1 MSFSKPLLYLSIL
14 VIAVCGIIYELII
27 GAVSAY
33 LWGDSVLY
41 FSLTIGLYMSAMGLG
56 AYFSKYV
63 GSRLFDIFVASE
75 VLIGL
80 VGGCSAL
87 VLFWTYT
94 GTEYYELMMVAV
106 TLLIG
111 MGVGL
116 EIPVLIRMLDSNED
130 LRLNVAHVLSY
141 DYVGGLIGALIFPL
155 LLLPYLGLL
164 RTALLLGLSNL
175 LIAGLNLFRH
185 RGLLRFFPLLAILTG
200 LCAFAEAMAFWRA
213 PQLEHALEQR
223 IHRDEVVVS
232 VQTPY
237 QKLTVTQWHRDIRLF
252 INGGLQFSSLDEYRY
267 HESLV
272 HVPMAAVARPQR
284 VLLLG
289 GGDGL
294 AVREL
299 LKYPTLK
306 EIVLVDIDPQMTAL
320 FREHERLRELNQD
333 SLNDP
338 RVRLVHEDAFK
349 FVERDTQF
357 YDLVLID
364 LPDPSHTAL
373 TKLYAL
379 PFYEMLRKRLSQQG
393 VLVTQSTSPFFA
405 KNAFWCIHKT
415 LSATGMSVYPYQVD
429 IPSFGNWGFQ
439 LASQKA
445 LSLSDLRLPPNLAL
459 RFLNPETLATL
470 FVFPPDLKTDLRPI
484 ALNTL
489 LHPVLL
495 TYYKQGWNGIR

>member
-63 GSRLFDIFVASE
+63 GSHLFDVFVASE

-87 VLFWTYT
+87 LLFWAYT
-94 GTEYYELMMVAV
+94 GTEYYEFVMVTV
-106 TLLIG
+106 TVLIG
-111 MGVGL
+111 MGVGF
-116 EIPVLIRMLDSNED
+116 EIPVLIRMLDADES

-175 LIAGLNLFRH
+175 LIATLNLLRH
-185 RGLLRFFPLLAILTG
+185 RRLLRFFPLLATLTG
-200 LCAFAEAMAFWRA
+200 LCALAEASAFWRA

-223 IHRDEVVVS
+223 LHRDQVVVS
-232 VQTPY
+232 LQTRY
-237 QKLTVTQWHRDIRLF
+237 QKLTVTQWHHDIRLF

-272 HVPMAAVARPQR
+272 HVPMAAVSRPQR

-299 LKYPTLK
+299 LKYRSL
-306 EIVLVDIDPQMTAL
+306 EEVVVVDIDPEMTAL
-320 FREHERLRELNQD
+320 FREHPRLRELNQN
-333 SLNDP
+333 SLQDP

-349 FVERDTQF
+349 FVEHDQAF
-357 YDLVLID
+357 YDVVLVD

-373 TKLYAL
+373 TKLYSVT
-379 PFYEMLRKRLSQQG
+379 FYEMLGKRLSQQG

-405 KNAFWCIHKT
+405 KAAFWCIHKT
-415 LSATGMSVYPYQVD
+415 LAATGMSVYAYQTD

-439 LASQKA
+439 MARRTPLNPH
-445 LSLSDLRLPPNLAL
+445 DLRLAPHLHL
-459 RFLNPETLATL
+459 RFLNAETLPTL
-470 FVFPPDLKTDLRPI
+470 FVFPPDLKMDLRPI

-489 LHPVLL
+489 LRPVLL
-495 TYYKQGWNGIR
+495 EYYKQGWNGIR